1 MPVTVI
7 TEYYESPN
15 ESRHEEIMYSI
26 QANCNNPSVE
36 RVVLFTDGF
45 LYCDIFDFE
54 NGHKIE
60 MNNIERRLTY
70 AKVFEY
76 CNLFC
81 RDKVCVVCNNDIS
94 FDDTLGLLEDIE
106 YGDFIC
112 LTRWDIQEDGTLK
125 FKEPSKSRKYSQDA
139 WAFRPS
145 LPVKMLQKSD
155 FHFGRPGCDN
165 MIAYLAVVSGMKV
178 MNPSEIIKAQHFH
191 WSSHRNYE
199 LNSRGTPAEKEKIGK
214 HCLYMNV
221 CTADSMVY
229 NPDKLIYK
237 LQQAWRPPESIWYG
251 EDAIKK
257 AQSMETEL
265 EKLWFDSLK
274 IFK

>member
-1 MPVTVI
+1 MPVAVI
-7 TEYYESPN
+7 TEYYKSPN
-15 ESRHEEIMYSI
+15 DSRHKEIMYSI

-45 LYCDIFDFE
+45 LSFDIFALD

-60 MNNIERRLTY
+60 MHNIERRLTY

-76 CNLFC
+76 CNLFH
-81 RDKVCVVCNNDIS
+81 RDKICVVCNNDIS

-125 FKEPSKSRKYSQDA
+125 FKEPSQSRKYSQDA

-165 MIAYLAVVSGMKV
+165 MIAYLAVISGMNV
-178 MNPSEIIKAQHFH
+178 YNPSEVIKSRHMHLSA
-191 WSSHRNYE
+191 HRNYA
-199 LNSRGTPAEKEKIGK
+199 LNDRGTPDKKEKIGK

-221 CTADSMVY
+221 CATSSLEY
-229 NPDKLIYK
+229 NQDNIIYK
-237 LQQAWRPPESIWYG
+237 LQQAWKPSDKVWRG
-251 EDAIKK
+251 EQAIKK
-257 AQSMETEL
+257 AQSLETEL
-265 EKLWFDSLK
+265 EELWFSSLEVV
-274 IFK
+274 